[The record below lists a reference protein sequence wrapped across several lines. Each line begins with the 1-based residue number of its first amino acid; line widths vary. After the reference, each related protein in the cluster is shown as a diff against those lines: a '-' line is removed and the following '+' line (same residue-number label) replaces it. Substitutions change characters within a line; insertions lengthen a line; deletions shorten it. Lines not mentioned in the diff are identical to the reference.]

1 MLSSCCMKTTLFN
14 LCLAFL
20 MLLTSCHKEMES
32 VAFENVTESV
42 TLQSVVGD
50 EAFISFTSLG
60 TWNVTT
66 DATWLSLSPLS
77 GDAGESQ
84 VKVTA
89 VFENNS
95 NQVREAKVKLT
106 SGDEACEISVF
117 QEVGDYVLPEKE
129 EYLIGVE
136 GGVFTIYFE
145 TNVDVEKLKVYTSSE
160 PGSWLRQETTSRSA
174 ASETHEVSLHAT
186 SNKGGMSRS
195 AYLLFVKEED
205 GSQKELATVKISQQ
219 GGQVLESVDFS
230 EDGKIDTL
238 QQHVKGEGIPIVLMG
253 DGFVD
258 QELADGTYR
267 RVMEKAM
274 ENLFTEEPV
283 KSLREYFDVFMINAV
298 SENNDFGMGY
308 KTAFSCKL
316 AGGNSTTIIG
326 DDTSVQ
332 IYVGKVLDKEKKKE
346 NSLAVV
352 ILNTS
357 AYAGTTYWGYQGKN
371 NKLVE
376 FAIAYCPVID
386 NLDSEHFRQVLVH
399 EAIGHGLGKLEDE
412 YVYSDKGSISTLEIQ
427 RIRTMQANGWLQNVD
442 FTASKDTVLWAS
454 FLTDSRYQ
462 NEHLG
467 VYEGAC
473 TYPKGAYRPSEDS
486 MMNSNTCAFNAPSRK
501 SLYEKVMKIGMD
513 TEQVLYED
521 FVTFDKAHLPEMCA
535 CSKLYTC
542 CIFRAVVCPSGMD
555 RKPFVSL
562 VST

>member
-1 MLSSCCMKTTLFN
+1 MKTTLFN

-20 MLLTSCHKEMES
+20 TLFISCHKEIETVS
-32 VAFENVTESV
+32 FENVTESV

-60 TWNVTT
+60 SWNVTT
-66 DATWLSLSPLS
+66 DAAWLSLSPLS
-77 GDAGESQ
+77 GEAGEGQ

-136 GGVFTIYFE
+136 GGVFSIQFE
-145 TNVDVEKLKVYTSSE
+145 TNVDEEKLKVYTSSE
-160 PGSWLRQETTSRSA
+160 PGSWLRQETSSRSA
-174 ASETHEVSLHAT
+174 ASETHEVLLHAA

-258 QELADGTYR
+258 QEFSDGTYR

-521 FVTFDKAHLPEMCA
+521 FVTFDKAHLPEMLPVA
-535 CSKLYTC
+535 SYARTTS
-542 CIFRAVVCPSGMD
+542 SGH
-555 RKPFVSL
+555 PFARPVW
-562 VST
+562 VGTRWTR

>member
-1 MLSSCCMKTTLFN
+1 MPSSYCMKTTLFN

-66 DATWLSLSPLS
+66 DAAWLSLSPLS
-77 GDAGESQ
+77 GEAGECQ

-106 SGDEACEISVF
+106 SGDEVCEISVL
-117 QEVGDYVLPEKE
+117 QEIGDYVLPEKK

-136 GGVFTIYFE
+136 GGVFSIQFE
-145 TNVDVEKLKVYTSSE
+145 TNVDEEKLKVYTSSE
-160 PGSWLRQETTSRSA
+160 PGSWLRQETSSRSA
-174 ASETHEVSLHAT
+174 SSETHEVLLHAA

-258 QELADGTYR
+258 QEFSDGTYR

-298 SENNDFGMGY
+298 SENNDFGVGY

-316 AGGNSTTIIG
+316 AGKNSTAISG
-326 DDTSVQ
+326 DDASVQ
-332 IYVGKVLDKEKKKE
+332 VYVGKVVKEEKRK
-346 NSLAVV
+346 NCLAVV

-357 AYAGTTYWGYQGKN
+357 AYAGTTYFGYQDKN
-371 NKLVE
+371 SQFIE
-376 FAIAYCPVID
+376 FAIAYCPIIE
-386 NLDSEHFRQVLVH
+386 NLESDYFRQVLVH

-412 YVYSDKGSISTLEIQ
+412 YVYSDKGSISILEVQ
-427 RIRTMQANGWLQNVD
+427 RIRVMQANGWAQNVD
-442 FTASKDTVLWAS
+442 FTASEDSVMWAS

-473 TYPKGAYRPSEDS
+473 TYPEGAYRPSEDS
-486 MMNSNTCAFNAPSRK
+486 MMNSNTCAFNAPSRM
-501 SLYEKVMKIGMD
+501 SLYEKVMKIGM
-513 TEQVLYED
+513 TVEQVSYED
-521 FVTFDKAHLPEMCA
+521 FVAFDKAHLPNT
-535 CSKLYTC
+535 LP
-542 CIFRAVVCPSGMD
+542 AVRYARTVSSGH
-555 RKPFVSL
+555 PFARPVWVGTHRSR
-562 VST
+562 

>member
-1 MLSSCCMKTTLFN
+1 MKTTLFN

-20 MLLTSCHKEMES
+20 TLFTSCHKEIETVS
-32 VAFENVTESV
+32 FENVTESV

-66 DATWLSLSPLS
+66 DAAWLSLSPLS
-77 GDAGESQ
+77 GDAGEGQ

-195 AYLLFVKEED
+195 AYLLFVREED
-205 GSQKELATVKISQQ
+205 GVQKELATVKISQQ

-238 QQHVKGEGIPIVLMG
+238 QQHAKGEGIPIVLMG

-316 AGGNSTTIIG
+316 AGGNSTVIKG
-326 DDTSVQ
+326 DDVSVQ
-332 IYVGKVLDKEKKKE
+332 VYVGKVLKEEKKR

-352 ILNTS
+352 VLNTS
-357 AYAGTTYWGYQGKN
+357 VYAGTTYFGYQDGNGKFI
-371 NKLVE
+371 E
-376 FAIAYCPVID
+376 FAIAYCPVIET
-386 NLDSEHFRQVLVH
+386 LESEHFRQVLVH
-399 EAIGHGLGKLEDE
+399 EAVGHGFGKLEDE
-412 YVYSDKGSISTLEIQ
+412 YVYPDKGNVTTLEMQ
-427 RIRTMQANGWLQNVD
+427 QIRTMQANGWAQNVD

-521 FVTFDKAHLPEMCA
+521 FVKFDKAHLPEMLPVA
-535 CSKLYTC
+535 SYT
-542 CIFRAVVCPSGMD
+542 RAALSG
-555 RKPFVSL
+555 RSFVRPVWTGSRL
-562 VST
+562 SH

>member
-1 MLSSCCMKTTLFN
+1 MKTTLFN

-42 TLQSVVGD
+42 TLQLVVGD

-66 DATWLSLSPLS
+66 DAAWLSLSPLS
-77 GDAGESQ
+77 GDAGEGQ

-136 GGVFTIYFE
+136 GGVFSIQFD
-145 TNVDVEKLKVYTSSE
+145 TNVDEEKLKVYTSSE
-160 PGSWLRQETTSRSA
+160 PGSWLRQETSSRSA
-174 ASETHEVSLHAT
+174 SSETHEVVLHAA

-238 QQHVKGEGIPIVLMG
+238 QQHAKGEGIPIVLMG

-316 AGGNSTTIIG
+316 AGGNSTVIKG
-326 DDTSVQ
+326 DDVSVQ
-332 IYVGKVLDKEKKKE
+332 VYVGKVLKEEKKR

-352 ILNTS
+352 VLNTS
-357 AYAGTTYWGYQGKN
+357 VYAGTTYFGYQDGNGKFI
-371 NKLVE
+371 E
-376 FAIAYCPVID
+376 FAIAYCPVIET
-386 NLDSEHFRQVLVH
+386 LESEHFRQVLVH
-399 EAIGHGLGKLEDE
+399 EAVGHGFGKLEDE
-412 YVYSDKGSISTLEIQ
+412 YVYPDKGNVTTLEMQ
-427 RIRTMQANGWLQNVD
+427 QIRTMQANGWAQNVD

-521 FVTFDKAHLPEMCA
+521 FVRFDKAHLPEMLPVA
-535 CSKLYTC
+535 SYT
-542 CIFRAVVCPSGMD
+542 RAALSG
-555 RKPFVSL
+555 RSFVRPVWTGSRL
-562 VST
+562 SH

>member
-1 MLSSCCMKTTLFN
+1 MPSSYCMKTTLFN

-32 VAFENVTESV
+32 VAFTNVTESV

-50 EAFISFTSLG
+50 EAFIAFTSLG

-66 DATWLSLSPLS
+66 DAAWLSLSPLS
-77 GDAGESQ
+77 GEAGECQ

-106 SGDEACEISVF
+106 SGDEVCEISVL
-117 QEVGDYVLPEKE
+117 QEIGDYVLPEKK

-136 GGVFTIYFE
+136 GGVFSIQFE
-145 TNVDVEKLKVYTSSE
+145 TNVDEEKLKVYTSSE
-160 PGSWLRQETTSRSA
+160 PGSWLRQETSSRSA
-174 ASETHEVSLHAT
+174 SSETHEVLLHAA

-238 QQHVKGEGIPIVLMG
+238 QEHVKGEGIPIVLMG

-258 QELADGTYR
+258 QEFSDGTYR

-298 SENNDFGMGY
+298 SENNDFGVGY

-316 AGGNSTTIIG
+316 SGKNSSAISG
-326 DDTSVQ
+326 DDASVQ
-332 IYVGKVLDKEKKKE
+332 VYVGKVVKEDKRE
-346 NSLAVV
+346 NCLAVV
-352 ILNTS
+352 ILNTH
-357 AYAGTTYWGYQGKN
+357 AYAGTTYFGYQDKN
-371 NKLVE
+371 SQFIE
-376 FAIAYCPVID
+376 FAIAYCPIIE
-386 NLDSEHFRQVLVH
+386 NLESDYFRQVLVH

-412 YVYSDKGSISTLEIQ
+412 YVYSDKGSISTLEVQ
-427 RIRTMQANGWLQNVD
+427 RIRVMQANGWAQNVD
-442 FTASKDTVLWAS
+442 FTASEDSVMWAS

-473 TYPKGAYRPSEDS
+473 TYPEGAYRPSEDS
-486 MMNSNTCAFNAPSRK
+486 MMNSNTCAFNAPSRM
-501 SLYEKVMKIGMD
+501 SLYEKVMKIGMAV
-513 TEQVLYED
+513 EQVSYED
-521 FVTFDKAHLPEMCA
+521 FVAFDKAHLPNT
-535 CSKLYTC
+535 LP
-542 CIFRAVVCPSGMD
+542 AVRYARTASSGH
-555 RKPFVSL
+555 PFARPVWVGAHWSR
-562 VST
+562 